1 MGFDVGVLTKYWPAF
16 LDGLGVTLA
25 LFVVSSSASL
35 VLGTAVALARLSP
48 NRTARWTAA
57 AYVEFV
63 RNIPFMILV
72 FLVFFVL
79 PFYGVRMPALEVGA
93 IALTIYGGA
102 YFAEIIRAAI
112 LAVPRGQLEAARA
125 LGMSRSQAMRR
136 VVLPQTPSYLI
147 PPATNQ
153 AIMMVKETAVL
164 STITVG
170 ELTMAAQIV
179 QGYTYSPI
187 EVFFVISLLYWI
199 ACTSIAHAARW
210 LEGALK
216 PGARSGATVASPAS
230 GVAAPSRRGAGT
242 S

>member
-1 MGFDVGVLTKYWPAF
+1 
-16 LDGLGVTLA
+16 VTLA
-25 LFVVSSSASL
+25 LFVLSLAASL
-35 VLGTAVALARLSP
+35 ALGAVVALARL
-48 NRTARWTAA
+48 ARSRVVAWSAA
-57 AYVEFV
+57 AYIEFV

-79 PFYGVRMPALEVGA
+79 PFYGVRIPAFEVGVT
-93 IALTIYGGA
+93 ALTIYGGA

-125 LGMSRSQAMRR
+125 LGMSYGQAMRR
-136 VVLPQTPSYLI
+136 IILPQTPSFLI

-153 AIMMVKETAVL
+153 AIMLIKETAVL

-187 EVFFVISLLYWI
+187 EVFFAISLLYWI
-199 ACTSIAHAARW
+199 ACTAIAHAAKR
-210 LEGALK
+210 LEAALK
-216 PGARSGATVASPAS
+216 PGARSGATAGTGSRMAEPSP
-230 GVAAPSRRGAGT
+230 RGAAT
-242 S
+242 P

>member
-1 MGFDVGVLTKYWPAF
+1 MGFDVEVLTKYWPAF

-25 LFVVSSSASL
+25 LFFISLAASL
-35 VLGTAVALARLSP
+35 VLGTAVALARF
-48 NRTARWTAA
+48 ARSRVVRWSAA
-57 AYVEFV
+57 AYIEFV

-79 PFYGVRMPALEVGA
+79 PFYGVRMPAFEVGA

-102 YFAEIIRAAI
+102 YFSEIIRAAI
-112 LAVPRGQLEAARA
+112 LSVPRGQLEAARA
-125 LGMSRSQAMRR
+125 LGMSYGQAMRH
-136 VVLPQTPSYLI
+136 VVLPQTPSFLI

-164 STITVG
+164 STITVV

-187 EVFFVISLLYWI
+187 EVFFAISILYWI
-199 ACTSIAHAARW
+199 TCTAIAHAAKR
-210 LEGALK
+210 LEAALK
-216 PGARSGATVASPAS
+216 PGARSGATTSGSRIAEPSP
-230 GVAAPSRRGAGT
+230 RGAAT
-242 S
+242 H